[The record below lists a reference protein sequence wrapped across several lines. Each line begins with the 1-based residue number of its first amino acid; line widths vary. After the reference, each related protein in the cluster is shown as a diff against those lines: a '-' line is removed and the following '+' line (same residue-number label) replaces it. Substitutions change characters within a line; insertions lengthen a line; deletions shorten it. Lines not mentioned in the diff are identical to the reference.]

1 MLCCDQPLATYS
13 PWQIATAYNFPNSNN
28 IAHVKPTYDGT
39 GTTIAIVPSIDYD
52 SSGVDFF
59 WQYYG
64 ISRSG
69 SISTVS
75 VDGGGGTTTDFES
88 TLDVEQAGSQA
99 PGANLV
105 VYSVPATVTNNGFSA
120 SVSFTDI
127 ELAFS
132 QAVTD
137 NTADT
142 VSTSVVGCEAVVGN
156 IQSIESVLQ
165 QGAAQGITFFV
176 GTGDTGAYAQEGDC
190 SGTTLAVDYPS
201 SSQYETA
208 VGGTTLNLSGNNR
221 YSSETA
227 WSLSGGGQSMVFAQ
241 PTWQMV
247 PGVPAN
253 GTRDIADVAFDADSN
268 TGMYTYFQGGWYSG
282 GGTSFGGPNWAALWA
297 LGVQALNG
305 ARTGNAAPSIY
316 QIGGND
322 HHTYSST
329 FHDVTTGNNGFYNAT
344 TGWDYSTGWGSP
356 NGAHLVNWM
365 KSQLCSWGA
374 ASLCL
379 RASLRNASKR
389 E

>member
-1 MLCCDQPLATYS
+1 LNNAT
-13 PWQIATAYNFPNSNN
+13 
-28 IAHVKPTYDGT
+28 HVKPTYDGT
-39 GTTIAIVPSIDYD
+39 GTTIAIVPTIYY
-52 SSGVDFF
+52 SSSDVDFF
-59 WQYYG
+59 WQYFG
-64 ISRSG
+64 ITRTG
-69 SISTVS
+69 TIGTVL
-75 VDGGGGTTTDFES
+75 VNGGGGTTADAES
-88 TLDVEQAGSQA
+88 TLDVEQIGSQA
-99 PGANLV
+99 PGANIV
-105 VYSVPATVTNNGFSA
+105 GYSVPGTVTNNGFSA

-142 VSTSVVGCEAVVGN
+142 ISTSVVGCEAVVGN

-165 QGAAQGITFFV
+165 QGVAQGITFFV
-176 GTGDTGAYAQEGDC
+176 GTGDTGAYAQEGGC
-190 SGTTLAVDYPS
+190 SGTSLAVDYPS

-227 WSLSGGGQSMVFAQ
+227 WSLSGGGQSTFIAQ
-241 PTWQMV
+241 PSWEQV

-253 GTRDIADVAFDADSN
+253 GTRNIADVAFDADPN
-268 TGMYTYFQGGWYSG
+268 TGYYEYFLGGWYFE
-282 GGTSFGGPNWAALWA
+282 GGTSFGGPNWAALWV

-329 FHDVTTGNNGFYNAT
+329 FHDVTNGNNGFYNAT
-344 TGWDYSTGWGSP
+344 TGWDYPTGWGSP
-356 NGAHLVNWM
+356 NGAHLVNWI
-365 KSQLCSWGA
+365 KKHL
-374 ASLCL
+374 
-379 RASLRNASKR
+379 
-389 E
+389 